1 MLKLYKAFSLGFSAF
16 PVQLQRLLFSATFE
30 RQPRK
35 AVGLFSQPRN
45 EMPDVATNGTKH
57 ANYVAGEILD
67 ERFADVFD
75 VFRTNFENGL
85 ESEGAAFS
93 VFFEGRL
100 VVDLYGGFANKK
112 HGLFWQRDTKSI
124 LFSTSKSICAIIVAH
139 LVEKGKLSYDDKVV
153 KFWPE
158 FEKHGKGDIT
168 VRHICWAT
176 VSKCN
181 NDHRRLQELVE
192 NCEDFRGF
200 RASLDAWNQNGL
212 PRTIDRTPHRP
223 GVAEGRREGKRSER
237 VFQGRNTGEI
247 RILK

>member
-168 VRHICWAT
+168 AGLPYQNVIT
-176 VSKCN
+176 TI
-181 NDHRRLQELVE
+181 
-192 NCEDFRGF
+192 EDFKNWSKIAKIFEDSEPVWTPGTKTGYHALSIGLLIDQVLRRVDEKGRGVNEYF
-200 RASLDAWNQNGL
+200 KEEIQ
-212 PRTIDRTPHRP
+212 
-223 GVAEGRREGKRSER
+223 GKY
-237 VFQGRNTGEI
+237 GI
-247 RILK
+247 